1 MMKSSDVYAQ
11 VLLAQQFA
19 TEELKR
25 KLAPVGKYVADEM
38 IKNRQFTVTIDANR
52 FPGATPRDIVDY
64 LKTLG
69 YEVKSE
75 CYRNETIIAVT
86 AKP

>member
-1 MMKSSDVYAQ
+1 MKSSDVYAQ

-25 KLAPVGKYVADEM
+25 KLAPVGKYVSDEM
-38 IKNRQFTVTIDANR
+38 IKNRQMTISFDAGK
-52 FPGATPRDIVDY
+52 FADIVSRDIVDY
-64 LKTLG
+64 LKQLG
-69 YEVKSE
+69 YEVKSN
-75 CYRNETIIAVT
+75 CFRNETIITVT

>member
-1 MMKSSDVYAQ
+1 MKSSDVYAQ

-25 KLAPVGKYVADEM
+25 KLAPVGKFVSEEM
-38 IKNRQFTVTIDANR
+38 IKNRQMTISFDCNK
-52 FPGATPRDIVDY
+52 FSSITPRDVVDY
-64 LKTLG
+64 LKQLG
-69 YEVKSE
+69 YEVKSDSF
-75 CYRNETIIAVT
+75 RNECIITVT

>member
-1 MMKSSDVYAQ
+1 MKSSDVYAQ

-25 KLAPVGKYVADEM
+25 KLAPVGKFVADEM
-38 IKNRQFTVTIDANR
+38 IKNRQMTISFNADR
-52 FPGATPRDIVDY
+52 FPGIMPRDVVDY
-64 LKTLG
+64 LKQLG
-69 YEVKSE
+69 YEVKSDSF
-75 CYRNETIIAVT
+75 RNECIITVT